1 MKLTYKKIA
10 GLIAKEM
17 LGNLS
22 EDERTLLKNWLDAA
36 EDHHQLY
43 DQIKNSGN
51 IQQWISFRESDYQ
64 SAWNT
69 VYSSIRKK
77 EKQLRI
83 KKILRVAASFLI
95 PLMVGGGVYWYMSHQ
110 IAQNVTPKNQ
120 VAAIT
125 PGSSRA
131 LLLLNDGKSV
141 ILDTPDEAKIHEK
154 DGTLILKKEGKINYK
169 ERMEAQKEEKEK
181 KDKAVLFNTLH
192 IPRGGE
198 YHLVL
203 SDGTSVYLNAMS
215 ELTYPVRFSGKTR
228 EVTLKGEAY
237 FEVSQTGTPFR
248 VKTSGMTVEVKGT
261 AFNLNAYEENPTVVT
276 TLVEGKVK
284 VQSAKDPQKY
294 IDLSPSEQAVFS
306 PKDQSMTSEKVD
318 VCLYTGWKDGKL
330 IFYDDRLE
338 DIMKK
343 ISRWY
348 SAEIFYLNPSVK
360 DLKFSGSI
368 NRYEDIDKILDI
380 IASTQKV
387 GIEVNGKAILFS
399 EKQ

>member
-1 MKLTYKKIA
+1 MRLTYRQIA

-22 EDERTLLKNWLDAA
+22 EDERKLLKNWLDAA
-36 EDHHQLY
+36 EEHPRLY

-51 IQQWISFRESDYQ
+51 VRQYIRFRESDYQ

-69 VYSSIRKK
+69 IYSSIRKK

-95 PLMVGGGVYWYMSHQ
+95 PLLIGGGVYWYTNHQ
-110 IAQNVTPKNQ
+110 ISKNVSPQNQ

-131 LLLLNDGKSV
+131 LLLLNDGKSFL
-141 ILDTPDEAKIHEK
+141 LDTPEEAKIHEK
-154 DGTLILKKEGKINYK
+154 DGTLILKKEGKINYEERK
-169 ERMEAQKEEKEK
+169 EDQNETEKDDQAE
-181 KDKAVLFNTLH
+181 LFNTLH

-215 ELTYPVRFSGKTR
+215 ELTYPVRFTGSTR
-228 EVTLKGEAY
+228 DVTLKGEAY

-248 VKTSGMTVEVKGT
+248 VKTSGMTVEVTGT
-261 AFNLNAYEENPTVVT
+261 AFNLNAYKENQKVVT

-284 VQSAKDPQKY
+284 VQSATDPQKY
-294 IDLSPSEQAVFS
+294 VDLSPSEQAVFS
-306 PKDQSMTSEKVD
+306 LEDQSMTSEKVD

-368 NRYEDIDKILDI
+368 NRYEDVDKILDI
-380 IASTQKV
+380 IASTRKV

-399 EKQ
+399 EKH